1 MPTATKTP
9 LPDSFDFAQ
18 AWTGY
23 AVRTQRLQAVLMD
36 AARRVA
42 EVRIEAGA
50 EAYMDA
56 FGHMVTATASPGSGL
71 MDWPVRILSAQTRV
85 WRTQRAQLDVWAHAM
100 KATTDVFTNEGVHQ
114 GRAVAPVSGHVAT
127 GHFIERRVSAEVIN
141 FAERRKLQP
150 IGMSAE
156 SRGSDNS
163 GVSARRQADTQRR

>member
-1 MPTATKTP
+1 
-9 LPDSFDFAQ
+9 
-18 AWTGY
+18 
-23 AVRTQRLQAVLMD
+23 MD
-36 AARRVA
+36 ASRRLA

-50 EAYMDA
+50 EACMEA
-56 FGHMVTATASPGSGL
+56 FGHMVMATASPGMGL
-71 MDWPVRILSAQTRV
+71 EEWPVQILSAQTRA
-85 WRTQRAQLDVWAHAM
+85 WRTQQAQLDIWAHAM
-100 KATTDVFTNEGVHQ
+100 KATADVFTEEGVHQ

-163 GVSARRQADTQRR
+163 GVSARLTPSGAEESNLALSPQRAICSACWGSRCVGPSRP